1 MQRVDL
7 KEHEKSCHYRTIP
20 CLIYGCKELYPISSY
35 MDHLKEKHKSGDPKV
50 SFQLGSGISLQTD
63 YIGKFRNERDRHPD
77 DQDRL
82 LRKIRYL
89 NLQLNGN
96 QFLVEIMASQSVQ
109 EFEDGT
115 CFMTFNTKI
124 LTTGEEAKNYRVFIK
139 VFNASKVSVNCE
151 VRNK

>member
-1 MQRVDL
+1 
-7 KEHEKSCHYRTIP
+7 
-20 CLIYGCKELYPISSY
+20 

-115 CFMTFNTKI
+115 ASMTFNTKI